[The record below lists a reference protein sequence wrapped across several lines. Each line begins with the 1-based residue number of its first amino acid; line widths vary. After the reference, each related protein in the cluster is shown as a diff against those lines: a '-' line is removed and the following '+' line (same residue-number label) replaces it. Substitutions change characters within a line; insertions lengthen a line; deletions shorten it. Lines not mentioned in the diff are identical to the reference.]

1 MTTTAGATEA
11 VVPRRH
17 QIRLTPQEQ
26 AAFLRDHPKCALATI
41 DRDGFP
47 HVVAM
52 GFYVEDGV
60 FYMTSYAKAQK
71 VLNIRRNPKVGL
83 MVETGA
89 GYAELMGV
97 MVRGTCEIIDDVETV
112 RRVMNHRRGS
122 PERGARVESGR
133 RGSLDSA
140 PKRVV
145 LKVTPH
151 KTASWDHQKLGGR
164 Y

>member
-1 MTTTAGATEA
+1 MTADQGEA
-11 VVPRRH
+11 PVSRRRL
-17 QIRLTPQEQ
+17 IRFTPEEQ
-26 AAFLRDHPKCALATI
+26 AGFLRDNPKCALATV
-41 DRDGFP
+41 DQDGFP

-52 GFYVEDGV
+52 GFYVEDGA

-71 VLNIRRNPKVGL
+71 VLNIRRNPRVGL
-83 MVETGA
+83 MVETG
-89 GYAELMGV
+89 GSYAELRGV
-97 MVRGTCEIIDDVETV
+97 MVRGSCEIIEDLETV

-122 PERGARVESGR
+122 PQSGR

-145 LKVTPH
+145 LKVTPR
-151 KTASWDHQKLGGR
+151 KIASWDHTKLGGR

>member
-1 MTTTAGATEA
+1 VTVSDNTAGTP
-11 VVPRRH
+11 VSRRR
-17 QIRLTPQEQ
+17 QIRLTPEEQ
-26 AAFLRDHPKCALATI
+26 TAFLHDNPKCALATI
-41 DRDGFP
+41 DPNGFP

-71 VLNIRRNPKVGL
+71 VLNIRRNPRVGL

-89 GYAELMGV
+89 AYAELEGV
-97 MVRGTCEIIDDVETV
+97 MMRGTCEVIEDVETV
-112 RRVMNHRRGS
+112 RRVMDHRRGS
-122 PERGARVESGR
+122 AESGR

-151 KTASWDHQKLGGR
+151 KTMSWDHKKLGGR

>member
-1 MTTTAGATEA
+1 MSSAPNEA
-11 VVPRRH
+11 PVARRR
-17 QIRLTPQEQ
+17 QIRLTPEEQ
-26 AAFLRDHPKCALATI
+26 AGFLRDNPKCALATV

-89 GYAELMGV
+89 SYAELKGV
-97 MVRGTCEIIDDVETV
+97 MVRGTCEIIEDVEIV
-112 RRVMNHRRGS
+112 RAVMGHRRTS
-122 PERGARVESGR
+122 PESGR
-133 RGSLDSA
+133 RGSLDRA

-151 KTASWDHQKLGGR
+151 KTTSWDHAKLGGH

>member
-1 MTTTAGATEA
+1 MAADAREA
-11 VVPRRH
+11 AAVPRRRK
-17 QIRLTPQEQ
+17 IRLTAEEE
-26 AAFLRDHPKCALATI
+26 AEFLRDNPKCALATI
-41 DRDGFP
+41 DPDGFP

-83 MVETGA
+83 MVEAGA
-89 GYAELMGV
+89 GYAELKGV
-97 MVRGTCEIIDDVETV
+97 MVRGICEIIDDVETV
-112 RRVMNHRRGS
+112 RAVMNHRRRSPGS
-122 PERGARVESGR
+122 GGSVESGR
-133 RGSLDSA
+133 RGSLDTA

-151 KTASWDHQKLGGR
+151 KTMSWDHTKLGGR

>member
-1 MTTTAGATEA
+1 MSEHETEA
-11 VVPRRH
+11 PAPRRR
-17 QIRLTPQEQ
+17 QIRLDPDEQ
-26 AAFLRDHPKCALATI
+26 AAFLRDNPKCALATI

-52 GFYVEDGV
+52 GFYVEGGV

-89 GYAELMGV
+89 SYAELRGV
-97 MVRGTCEIIDDVETV
+97 MVRGTCEVIDDVETV
-112 RRVMNHRRGS
+112 RAVMNHRRS
-122 PERGARVESGR
+122 SAQSGR
-133 RGSLDSA
+133 RGALDSA

-151 KTASWDHQKLGGR
+151 KIASWDHTKLGGR